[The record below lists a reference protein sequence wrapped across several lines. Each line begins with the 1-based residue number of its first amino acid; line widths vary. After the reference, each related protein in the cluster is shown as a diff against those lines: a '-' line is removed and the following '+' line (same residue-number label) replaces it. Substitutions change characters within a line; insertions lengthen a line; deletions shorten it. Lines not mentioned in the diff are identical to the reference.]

1 MVQNVAEAMGVRQR
15 EEVLPLLKRHEIQVL
30 RRAGHSQAEVAQLAG
45 VSIKTVRRVEQEEP
59 VTVVDDRAEAKRRR
73 IGRPSKAEP
82 FRELVTKLLAEDPEM
97 ISLEILRRARL
108 VGYSGKKTA
117 LYGLIA
123 ALRPSK
129 QKPIVRFEGLAGE
142 FSQHDFGHVDV
153 RYVDDSRERIH
164 FFASRLKYSRWVAV
178 TIVSNEQT
186 ETLVRTLAEHFTSF
200 GGVPLLAVFDQ
211 PKTVALGWK
220 DGAVTEWN
228 PIFAQAVLEL
238 GVGVE
243 LCWPA
248 RGNQK
253 GSVENLV
260 GWVKGSFFK
269 PRRFIDR
276 EDLAQQLAEWHVEVN
291 TQTPSRATKVTP
303 LARMEEERARLRP
316 MKVEAAELAIR
327 IPVSVGPTGFVLHE
341 TNEYSMPPEAIGQAG
356 TLFLYAD
363 RVRIVA
369 GKHEVTHE
377 RLRGARQQSIRPEH
391 RTQMVETVRG
401 ARAKQYYKR
410 EQIAGLGDDAQA
422 YLTELVHRRAKT
434 WSKDVDALFTILERH
449 GDDALRSAISMAL
462 GEGAFGAEY
471 VRHFIEA
478 AEHRPRQ
485 RASGGRNRAARSSR
499 KGRAR
504 VAARIGKR
512 GGA

>member
-1 MVQNVAEAMGVRQR
+1 MRQP

-30 RRAGHSQAEVAQLAG
+30 RRAGHTQADVARLAG
-45 VSIKTVRRVEQEEP
+45 VSIKTVRRVEQEEA
-59 VTVVDDRAEAKRRR
+59 VTSVDDRAEAKRRR

-108 VGYSGKKTA
+108 AGYSGKKSA

-123 ALRPSK
+123 ALRPAS
-129 QKPIVRFEGLAGE
+129 QTPIVRFEGLPGE

-153 RYVDDSRERIH
+153 RYVDGARERIH
-164 FFASRLKYSRWVAV
+164 FFASRLKYSRWAEV
-178 TIVSNEQT
+178 TIVGNEQT
-186 ETLVRTLAEHFTSF
+186 ETLVRTLAAHFTEF

-211 PKTVALGWK
+211 PKTIALGWK
-220 DGAVTEWN
+220 DGAVTAWN
-228 PIFAQAVLEL
+228 STFAEAMLEL

-269 PRRFIDR
+269 PRRFVDR
-276 EDLAQQLAEWHVEVN
+276 EDLEQQLSEWHVEVN

-303 LARMEEERARLRP
+303 LARMEEEKARLRP
-316 MKVEAAELAIR
+316 LKVTPDQLAIR
-327 IPVSVGPTGFVLHE
+327 VPITVGPTGFVLHD
-341 TNEYSMPPEAIGQAG
+341 TNEYSMPPAAIGQAG
-356 TLFLYAD
+356 TLYLYQD

-369 GKHEVTHE
+369 GTYEITHD
-377 RLRGARQQSIRPEH
+377 RLRGTRQRSILPEH
-391 RTQMVETVRG
+391 RTEMVETVRG

-410 EQIAGLGDDAQA
+410 EQIAGLGADAQA
-422 YLTELVHRRAKT
+422 YLTELVHRRSKT
-434 WSKDVDALFTILERH
+434 WARDVDVLFEMLEQLGEEILQR
-449 GDDALRSAISMAL
+449 AISMAL
-462 GEGAFGAEY
+462 SERAFGAEY
-471 VRHFIEA
+471 VRHFIQA
-478 AEHRPRQ
+478 GEHRPRQ
-485 RASGGRNRAARSSR
+485 RASAGRNRAARGSR
-499 KGRAR
+499 KGNSR

>member
-1 MVQNVAEAMGVRQR
+1 MRQR
-15 EEVLPLLKRHEIQVL
+15 EVVLPLLKRHEIQVL

-59 VTVVDDRAEAKRRR
+59 VTAVDDRAEAKRRR

-82 FRELVTKLLAEDPEM
+82 FRELVTKLLGEDPEM

-108 VGYSGKKTA
+108 AGYSGKKSA
-117 LYGLIA
+117 LYGLVA
-123 ALRPSK
+123 ALRPTK
-129 QKPIVRFEGLAGE
+129 QTPIVRFEGLPGE
-142 FSQHDFGHVDV
+142 FSQHDFGQVDV

-186 ETLVRTLAEHFTSF
+186 ETLVRTLAEHFTAF

-269 PRRFIDR
+269 PRRFVDR

-291 TQTPSRATKVTP
+291 TQTPSRATRVTP
-303 LARMEEERARLRP
+303 MSRMEEERARLRP
-316 MKVEAAELAIR
+316 LKVEPNELAIR
-327 IPVSVGPTGFVLHE
+327 VPISVAPTGLVLHE
-341 TNEYSMPPEAIGQAG
+341 TNEYSMPPESIGRAG
-356 TLFLYAD
+356 TLFLYKE

-369 GKHEVTHE
+369 GIYEATHD
-377 RLRGARQQSIRPEH
+377 RLFGTRQRSILQGH
-391 RTQMVETVRG
+391 RTQMAETVRG

-410 EQIAGLGDDAQA
+410 EQIAGLGADAQA
-422 YLTELVHRRAKT
+422 YLTELVHRRSKT
-434 WSKDVDALFTILERH
+434 WTRDVDALFEILEQQ
-449 GDDALRSAISMAL
+449 GDESLRNAISMAL
-462 GEGAFGAEY
+462 SEGAFGAEY
-471 VRHFIEA
+471 VRHFIQA

-485 RASGGRNRAARSSR
+485 RASGGRNRAARGSR

-504 VAARIGKR
+504 VAARIGQR